1 MLLNLPTSNQGYED
15 FLRHMNDRSINNADV
30 RVARQGRLERVK
42 SKRLEV
48 GDIVAVKNKETFPC
62 DLVVLATSSLAGKC
76 YVETA
81 NLDGET
87 NLKPKLAVRQT
98 RKYMKVSLL
107 KNLTGQIECQNP
119 NPDLFSFSGLIQL
132 ERELGTETH
141 PVNLEN
147 LGSTAAT

>member
-1 MLLNLPTSNQGYED
+1 MSGEGG
-15 FLRHMNDRSINNADV
+15 RGREGDV
-30 RVARQGRLERVK
+30 QTVKSPHFRQGRLERVK

-48 GDIVAVKNKETFPC
+48 GDILAVKNKETFPC
-62 DLVVLATSSLAGKC
+62 DLLVLATSSLAGKC
-76 YVETA
+76 YVMTA

-98 RKYMKVSLL
+98 RKYLNVGLL
-107 KNLTGQIECQNP
+107 KSLTGQIECQNP

-132 ERELGTETH
+132 ERDLGTETH

-147 LGSTAAT
+147 LGWSLY

>member
-1 MLLNLPTSNQGYED
+1 MREGGRED
-15 FLRHMNDRSINNADV
+15 QTHQSSDF
-30 RVARQGRLERVK
+30 RQGRLERVK

-48 GDIVAVKNKETFPC
+48 GDILAVKNKETFPC
-62 DLVVLATSSLAGKC
+62 DLLVLSTSSLAGKC
-76 YVETA
+76 YVMTA

-98 RKYMKVSLL
+98 RKYMNLSLL
-107 KNLTGQIECQNP
+107 KKLSGQIECQNP
-119 NPDLFSFSGLIQL
+119 TPDLFSFNGLMRL